1 MQGSHIK
8 KKTTYLVSSCLVGLC
23 TRYDGEVRANKS
35 CIGFLEGTYWI
46 PVCPEQLGGLATPR
60 PRAILRDGDGRDVI
74 QGSARVVTEQ
84 GEDVTENFLRGAKQV
99 LDLALRL
106 NVDAVVLKSRS
117 PSCASSGKIGVT
129 AAMLKRH
136 DFQLIEF

>member
-23 TRYDGEVRANKS
+23 TRYDGEVKANDS
-35 CIGFLEGTYWI
+35 CIDFIEDAYWI

-60 PRAILRDGDGRDVI
+60 PRAILRDGDGFDVL

-99 LDLALRL
+99 LDLAVRL
-106 NVDAVVLKSRS
+106 GADAVVLKSRS
-117 PSCASSGKIGVT
+117 PSCAVSGKIGVT

-136 DFQLIEF
+136 IIEVIEF